1 LRCLAIGALLN
12 RKDGELSGVAYSGSA
27 IVGPPL
33 ILERLKRSPA
43 IMRVLDHFLEQPFF
57 FNLSQLPFS
66 QQKFARIQKHNDLK
80 LVRAVL
86 DVGCGPGTNAPR
98 FAHAKYLGIDI
109 NERYI
114 QLARDRYHRD
124 FLVADV
130 TTSEA
135 IPSGSYDFILV
146 NSFLHHID
154 TPDAQ
159 RVLSR
164 ASEFLTADGH
174 LHSVELVLP
183 EKTGMPRWL
192 ALHDRGKFPRSLWTW
207 HEIFTDKLETVIFE
221 PFAIRHLGQTIME
234 LVYFKGRVKR

>member
-1 LRCLAIGALLN
+1 MKAF
-12 RKDGELSGVAYSGSA
+12 DF
-27 IVGPPL
+27 
-33 ILERLKRSPA
+33 
-43 IMRVLDHFLEQPFF
+43 FLEQPFF

-66 QQKFARIQKHNDLK
+66 RQKFARILAHNNLER
-80 LVRAVL
+80 VRAVL

-98 FAHAKYLGIDI
+98 FAHTKYLGIDI
-109 NERYI
+109 NDRYI
-114 QLARDRYHRD
+114 QLARKRYHRD

-135 IPSGSYDFILV
+135 IPAGSYDFILV

-183 EKTGMPRWL
+183 ERAGIPRWL
-192 ALHDRGKFPRSLWTW
+192 ALHDRGKFPRSLSTW
-207 HEIFTDKLETVIFE
+207 REIFADKLETVIFE

>member
-1 LRCLAIGALLN
+1 MKLFDDLL
-12 RKDGELSGVAYSGSA
+12 E
-27 IVGPPL
+27 
-33 ILERLKRSPA
+33 
-43 IMRVLDHFLEQPFF
+43 HPFA

-66 QQKFARIQKHNDLK
+66 RQKFARILLHNDLK
-80 LVRAVL
+80 AIRAVL

-109 NERYI
+109 NDRYI
-114 QLARDRYHRD
+114 RLARKRYRRD

-183 EKTGMPRWL
+183 EKTGIPRWL
-192 ALHDRGKFPRSLWTW
+192 ALHDRGKFPRSLSTW
-207 HEIFTDKLETVIFE
+207 REIFADKLETVIFE
-221 PFAIRHLGQTIME
+221 PFPIRHLGQTIMN
-234 LVYFKGRVKR
+234 LVYFKGRAKR

>member
-1 LRCLAIGALLN
+1 M
-12 RKDGELSGVAYSGSA
+12 KMFH
-27 IVGPPL
+27 
-33 ILERLKRSPA
+33 RL
-43 IMRVLDHFLEQPFF
+43 LEQPFV
-57 FNLSQLPFS
+57 FNISQLLFS
-66 QQKFARIQKHNDLK
+66 RQKFARILGHNDLK
-80 LVRAVL
+80 QVRAVL

-114 QLARDRYHRD
+114 ELARNRYHRD

-135 IPSGSYDFILV
+135 IPAGSYDFILV

-154 TPDAQ
+154 TSDAQ

-164 ASEFLTADGH
+164 ASKFLTLDGH

-183 EKTGMPRWL
+183 ENAGIARWL
-192 ALHDRGKFPRSLWTW
+192 ALHDRGKFPRSLSTW
-207 HEIFTDKLETVIFE
+207 REIFADKLETVIFE
-221 PFAIRHLGQTIME
+221 PFSIRHLGQTIME

>member
-1 LRCLAIGALLN
+1 VVLYDWLI
-12 RKDGELSGVAYSGSA
+12 GELNEAMK
-27 IVGPPL
+27 L
-33 ILERLKRSPA
+33 FHDLLE
-43 IMRVLDHFLEQPFF
+43 HPFV

-66 QQKFARIQKHNDLK
+66 RQKFTRILMHNDLK
-80 LVRAVL
+80 AILAVL

-98 FAHAKYLGIDI
+98 FAHTRYLGIDI

-114 QLARDRYHRD
+114 RLARDRYHRD
-124 FLVADV
+124 FTVADV
-130 TTSEA
+130 TTSDA

-146 NSFLHHID
+146 NSFLHHLD

-164 ASEFLTADGH
+164 ASEFLTPDGH

-183 EKTGMPRWL
+183 ENAGIPRWL
-192 ALHDRGKFPRSLWTW
+192 ALHDRGKFPRSLSTW
-207 HEIFTDKLETVIFE
+207 REMFTDKLETVIFE

>member
-1 LRCLAIGALLN
+1 M
-12 RKDGELSGVAYSGSA
+12 KMFH
-27 IVGPPL
+27 
-33 ILERLKRSPA
+33 RL
-43 IMRVLDHFLEQPFF
+43 LEQPFV
-57 FNLSQLPFS
+57 FNLSQLLFS
-66 QQKFARIQKHNDLK
+66 RQKFAHILGHNNLK
-80 LVRAVL
+80 QVRAVL

-98 FAHAKYLGIDI
+98 FAHTRYLGIDI

-114 QLARDRYHRD
+114 RLARDRYHRD
-124 FLVADV
+124 FIVADV
-130 TTSEA
+130 TTSDA
-135 IPSGSYDFILV
+135 IPAGSYDFILV

-183 EKTGMPRWL
+183 EKTGIPRWL
-192 ALHDRGKFPRSLWTW
+192 ALHDRGKFPRSLSTW
-207 HEIFTDKLETVIFE
+207 REIFTDKLETVIFE

>member
-1 LRCLAIGALLN
+1 MKIF
-12 RKDGELSGVAYSGSA
+12 Y
-27 IVGPPL
+27 
-33 ILERLKRSPA
+33 RL
-43 IMRVLDHFLEQPFF
+43 LEQPLFYS
-57 FNLSQLPFS
+57 LSQLPFS
-66 QQKFARIQKHNDLK
+66 GQKFARILMHNDLK
-80 LVRAVL
+80 AIRAVL

-114 QLARDRYHRD
+114 QLARNRYHRD

-130 TTSEA
+130 TTSDA
-135 IPSGSYDFILV
+135 IPAGSYDFILV

-183 EKTGMPRWL
+183 EKTGIPRWL
-192 ALHDRGKFPRSLWTW
+192 ALHDRGKFPRSLSTW
-207 HEIFTDKLETVIFE
+207 REIFADKLETVIFE
-221 PFAIRHLGQTIME
+221 PFPIRHLGQTIMD
-234 LVYFKGRVKR
+234 LVYFKGRAKR